1 VCCQDDQRTRAR
13 GTFGRQGDTRL
24 YFDRDT
30 PGRFSLRSCIEESLL
45 KSKSKPTEP
54 VGTTS
59 ALRRAFQK
67 LGPGLVTGASDD
79 DPSGIATYSQVG
91 AQFGFGMLWTMLFSY
106 PLMVAIQQISARMGR
121 VTGRGIAGSIR
132 RHYSHPV
139 VYSIV
144 TLLVFANVFNLGA
157 DIGAM
162 ASAARLIVPGPAPL
176 YVLGFGG
183 LCLCVQVWVPYKA
196 YVKYL
201 KWLTLAL
208 LAYVATA
215 FAVRVPW
222 SQALLATV
230 FPSLHFEAGY
240 FTALIAVLGT
250 TISPYLFFWQASQEV
265 EEIGAHELDKPLLQ
279 AHGQAREQFDRIGVD
294 TYAGMAISNLVA
306 FFIILTAAVTL
317 HAHGLT
323 DIQTADQAASA
334 LRPLAGQFAFLL
346 FAAGIVGTGL
356 LAVPVLAGSAA
367 YGICDALHWKAS
379 LEKKPEERQG
389 FYGALA
395 LVTAAGVVLN
405 FAGINPIKALFWSA
419 VFNGIAATP
428 VMAIVMLMACN
439 RKLMGPFVLGR
450 TLRWMGWI
458 ATAVMCVASLGM
470 FVSLAK

>member
-1 VCCQDDQRTRAR
+1 MAVAM
-13 GTFGRQGDTRL
+13 
-24 YFDRDT
+24 
-30 PGRFSLRSCIEESLL
+30 
-45 KSKSKPTEP
+45 
-54 VGTTS
+54 TT
-59 ALRRAFQK
+59 ALRRTFQK

-106 PLMVAIQQISARMGR
+106 PLMAAIQEISARMGR
-121 VTGRGIAGSIR
+121 VTGVGIGGSIR

-139 VYSIV
+139 VYGIV

-162 ASAARLIVPGPAPL
+162 ASAARLLVPGPLPV

-183 LCLCVQVWVPYKA
+183 LCLCLQVWVPYKT

-215 FAVRVPW
+215 FAVGVPW
-222 SQALLATV
+222 RQALLATV
-230 FPSLHFEAGY
+230 IPAFHFQASY
-240 FTALIAVLGT
+240 FTALTAVFGT

-265 EEIGAHELDKPLLQ
+265 EEIGAHVLDKRLLK
-279 AHGQAREQFDRIGVD
+279 AHGQAREQFTRIQVD
-294 TYAGMAISNLVA
+294 TYVGMAISNLVA

-334 LRPLAGQFAFLL
+334 LRPLAGKFAFLL

-379 LEKKPEERQG
+379 LGKKPLERRG

-395 LVTAAGVVLN
+395 VVTAAGVALN
-405 FAGINPIKALFWSA
+405 FMGINPIKALFWSA
-419 VFNGIAATP
+419 VFNGLAATP
-428 VMAIVMLMACN
+428 VMIVVMLMASN

-450 TLRWMGWI
+450 PLRTAGWI
-458 ATAVMCVASLGM
+458 ATAVMCVASAGL
-470 FVSLAK
+470 FFNLVK